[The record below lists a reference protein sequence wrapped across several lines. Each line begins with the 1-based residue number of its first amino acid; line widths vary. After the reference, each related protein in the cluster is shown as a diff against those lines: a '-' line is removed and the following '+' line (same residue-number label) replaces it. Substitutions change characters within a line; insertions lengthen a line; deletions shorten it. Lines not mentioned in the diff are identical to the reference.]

1 MATKNTVGQN
11 FKECESNYLKF
22 KEVFSLEQ
30 LDALTIDNYVGGNGS
45 RESFSYWLLHGLDGL
60 GSINCLQNFKLFK
73 IYYDTDKEKIAYHSD
88 YHSEEEAISKIRQ
101 TIKKIAT
108 YASEGKFSDIDNIDF
123 TESVKWK
130 IAFVYAPGKLEDKQL
145 IPIYSVKE
153 LKNIAKEVGMD
164 IKGDDTPISE
174 IHKYL
179 IKNKP
184 ADKTLSQYY
193 EDLWNKSSKN
203 KGKNGELTNKTESD
217 SLVNSESKE
226 SNNYN
231 DVMIID
237 GLNLVESLR
246 ENHNI
251 ILHGAPGTGK
261 TYLAKEIAKKMCGV
275 NDIKRLE
282 ESGQFKMVQFHP
294 SYDYTDFVEGL
305 RPDDNSNDNIVFVR
319 KDGVFK
325 EFCKKAVKNLI
336 ISEQTEDEFKKDRT
350 IEYAYQDL
358 IDQIRNEEVKS
369 IPLKTDNKE
378 AIFHSV
384 SERDSII
391 FEQKTDKGPSRNVV
405 SLNRLLKLA
414 RKFKDI
420 ASLDAMK
427 DISKDVRAAIG
438 GCNSTWYW
446 ATLRHLYKMMPNSNN
461 NKTENQVK
469 KEIKKNFIFLI
480 DEINRGDMSK
490 IFGELFYA
498 IDPGY
503 RGVDGKINTQY
514 QNLIEKDSGDDFE
527 DGFYV
532 PDNVYIIGTMNDI
545 DRSVESMD
553 FAMRRRFQFIEITA
567 EARAYGMGLKKD
579 ENPKAEADYKTKDAY
594 ARMTNLNNCI
604 ISKEIGLSHAY
615 QIGGSYFLKK
625 VDQGGK
631 KVSKPIEDKSEFDNL
646 WKYKLKGLLRE
657 YLRGE
662 EESVI
667 KKKIDILERAFKC
680 DDIYTYK
687 EETEKIEMVTPVANQ
702 VAFESSN

>member
-1 MATKNTVGQN
+1 MKISELVGKFDLRDSQPFFDFTKKWIDYVITKKTSAQISTDEWSELFGRRNPVAGIDRGELLDEVKISNGQMRKTNEKKSIISNWDNSIRPLIEATISITDSSSKIAKIKDLEKLLHRTI
-11 FKECESNYLKF
+11 KEEGGRNMVIAINRILATFFPDYFVSIPNYENLKEF
-22 KEVFSLEQ
+22 IDLLNKY
-30 LDALTIDNYVGGNGS
+30 IDNGA
-45 RESFSYWLLHGLDGL
+45 
-60 GSINCLQNFKLFK
+60 SIVRTNNWIDDCYQV
-73 IYYDTDKEKIAYHSD
+73 
-88 YHSEEEAISKIRQ
+88 
-101 TIKKIAT
+101 KKFFDNELNDDHLT
-108 YASEGKFSDIDNIDF
+108 ASAWRFYEYI
-123 TESVKWK
+123 
-130 IAFVYAPGKLEDKQL
+130 Q
-145 IPIYSVKE
+145 
-153 LKNIAKEVGMD
+153 
-164 IKGDDTPISE
+164 E
-174 IHKYL
+174 IHTIGTATIVNTSTKL
-179 IKNKP
+179 NMKEIKI
-184 ADKTLSQYY
+184 
-193 EDLWNKSSKN
+193 
-203 KGKNGELTNKTESD
+203 GEIN
-217 SLVNSESKE
+217 
-226 SNNYN
+226 
-231 DVMIID
+231 IIRH
-237 GLNLVESLR
+237 LEA
-246 ENHNI
+246 NHNI

-261 TYLAKEIAKKMCGV
+261 TYLAKEIAKAMCDV
-275 NDIKRLE
+275 DDIKKLE
-282 ESGQFKMVQFHP
+282 DSGQFKMVQFHP

-325 EFCKKAVKNLI
+325 EFCKKAVKNLN

-414 RKFKDI
+414 QKFKDI

-446 ATLRHLYKMMPNSNN
+446 ATLRHLYKMMQNSNN

-503 RGVDGKINTQY
+503 RGVDGKIDTQY
-514 QNLIEKDSGDDFE
+514 QNLLKDSGDDFE

-567 EARAYGMGLKKD
+567 EDRAYGMGLKKD
-579 ENPKAEADYKTKDAY
+579 ENTKADYTTKDAY

-604 ISKEIGLSHAY
+604 ISKEIGLSKAY

-625 VDQGGK
+625 KIENSK
-631 KVSKPIEDKSEFDNL
+631 KISVPIASDDEFKNL
-646 WKYKLKGLLRE
+646 WDYRLKGLLRE

-662 EESVI
+662 EDKVIEEKLENILKPAFNLHDGHSYNTKGEKVKNTESVI
-667 KKKIDILERAFKC
+667 PENTTTDE
-680 DDIYTYK
+680 
-687 EETEKIEMVTPVANQ
+687 
-702 VAFESSN
+702 